1 MSICK
6 VRFTFAASNQLKFQT
21 MNKNYLFPHRFKA
34 IGWVITGIT
43 LAATIAD
50 FVASRCY
57 DWHPHLKMPALFD
70 DDPLGF
76 LSDEGKNPGLFKMA
90 DCSIFTFILIFMT
103 IGLILV
109 GFSREKVEDE
119 FVRQLRERSLVWA
132 TLVSAAVFLFGTLTI
147 YGMVYA
153 YFAYSIYFI
162 FLLLFII
169 KFNVS
174 LHRFGKG
181 GENEE

>member
-1 MSICK
+1 MK
-6 VRFTFAASNQLKFQT
+6 
-21 MNKNYLFPHRFKA
+21 KNYLFPHRFKA

-43 LAATIAD
+43 LAATIAA
-50 FVASRCY
+50 FVASICY
-57 DWHPHLKMPALFD
+57 DWNPDLKMPALFD

-76 LSDEGKNPGLFKMA
+76 LSDEGKDPGLFKMA

-147 YGMVYA
+147 YGMVYM

-174 LHRFGKG
+174 LHRFNKG

>member
-1 MSICK
+1 MK
-6 VRFTFAASNQLKFQT
+6 
-21 MNKNYLFPHRFKA
+21 KNYLFPHRFKA

-43 LAATIAD
+43 LAATIAA
-50 FVASRCY
+50 FVVSICY

-70 DDPLGF
+70 DDSLGF
-76 LSDEGKNPGLFKMA
+76 LSDEGENPGFFKMA

-109 GFSREKVEDE
+109 GFSKEKVEDE

-147 YGMVYA
+147 YGMVYT

-174 LHRFGKG
+174 LHRFNKG

>member
-1 MSICK
+1 MK
-6 VRFTFAASNQLKFQT
+6 
-21 MNKNYLFPHRFKA
+21 KNYLFPHRFKA

-43 LAATIAD
+43 LAAT
-50 FVASRCY
+50 VASFVF
-57 DWHPHLKMPALFD
+57 DWNPDLKMPALYD
-70 DDPLGF
+70 DWTTGGHF
-76 LSDEGKNPGLFKMA
+76 FRMA
-90 DCSIFTFILIFMT
+90 ESSLVTFIMIFMT
-103 IGLILV
+103 IGLVLV

-132 TLVSAAVFLFGTLTI
+132 TLVSAAVFLFVTLTI
-147 YGMVYA
+147 YGMVYM
-153 YFAYSIYFI
+153 YFAYSIYFV

-174 LHRFGKG
+174 LHRFNKG

>member
-1 MSICK
+1 MK
-6 VRFTFAASNQLKFQT
+6 
-21 MNKNYLFPHRFKA
+21 KNYLFPHRFKA

-43 LAATIAD
+43 LAATISA
-50 FVASRCY
+50 FVASICY
-57 DWHPHLKMPALFD
+57 DWHPDFKMPALFD
-70 DDPLGF
+70 DDALGF
-76 LSDEGKNPGLFKMA
+76 LSDEGKDPGLFKMA
-90 DCSIFTFILIFMT
+90 DCSIFTFILVFMT

-147 YGMVYA
+147 YGMVYT

-174 LHRFGKG
+174 LHRFNKG